1 MLFARFCLYK
11 SNDTNDRA
19 RSTKRREQ
27 FDSDESAREK
37 QKEIEEAFR
46 FQQRAA
52 IKYARVNVCDIPKR
66 KQSQMFL
73 TL

>member
-1 MLFARFCLYK
+1 MLFARSCRYK

-19 RSTKRREQ
+19 RSTERREQ
-27 FDSDESAREK
+27 FDSNESAREK
-37 QKEIEEAFR
+37 QKEIEAFR

>member
-1 MLFARFCLYK
+1 MLFARSCLYK

-19 RSTKRREQ
+19 RSIERREW
-27 FDSDESAREK
+27 FDSNESARERK
-37 QKEIEEAFR
+37 QKEIEAFR

-52 IKYARVNVCDIPKR
+52 IKYARVNVCDISKR